1 MHFRRRPLQTLT
13 MPVIVITGANSG
25 IGLELCKQL
34 TARGDVVYATCR
46 TPSAELQAV
55 GVTGGIVTGIDVTKT
70 SATELLQKAMRGV
83 SIDVLINNAGGMGSK
98 PGLTWEQ
105 QSESQKFATLD
116 IDTLSIAFEVNV
128 VGVVRVSRA
137 LVGLMTPGT
146 GKIVIISSLMGSI
159 SDNTSGGLMA
169 YRCSKTAVNS
179 VGVTM
184 AQEMRGKKIA
194 VGMVHPGML
203 RTSFGGGEP
212 PAKMKKF
219 FKPVEGG
226 ARGVVH
232 AMDALTME
240 TTGSFMHGNY
250 GEGIKPCPW

>member
-116 IDTLSIAFEVNV
+116 IDTLE
-128 VGVVRVSRA
+128 RA
-137 LVGLMTPGT
+137 LRVLALHLTAHPDVLQHLRST
-146 GKIVIISSLMGSI
+146 LLAIHTLVIL
-159 SDNTSGGLMA
+159 T
-169 YRCSKTAVNS
+169 T
-179 VGVTM
+179 T
-184 AQEMRGKKIA
+184 
-194 VGMVHPGML
+194 
-203 RTSFGGGEP
+203 
-212 PAKMKKF
+212 
-219 FKPVEGG
+219 
-226 ARGVVH
+226 VV
-232 AMDALTME
+232 
-240 TTGSFMHGNY
+240 
-250 GEGIKPCPW
+250 